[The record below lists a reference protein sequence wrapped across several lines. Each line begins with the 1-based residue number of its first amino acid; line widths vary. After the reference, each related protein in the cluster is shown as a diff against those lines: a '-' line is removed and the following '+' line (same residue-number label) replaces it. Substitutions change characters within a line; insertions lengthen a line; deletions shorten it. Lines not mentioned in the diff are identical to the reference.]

1 LKDLGHIA
9 ELRWRAEAMAA
20 CLVETEKEMLVCRSI
35 YGFIGLE
42 YAPGYWAGIGRE
54 EEQGRP
60 SWARVVSLPR
70 ERALL
75 EQRLALVSDLARC
88 MMEEGGEPVPIVLLP
103 EGMG

>member
-1 LKDLGHIA
+1 LLSFDGG
-9 ELRWRAEAMAA
+9 LRPWLPAWWRLRRK
-20 CLVETEKEMLVCRSI
+20 CWSVVL

-42 YAPGYWAGIGRE
+42 YAPGYWAGIGCE